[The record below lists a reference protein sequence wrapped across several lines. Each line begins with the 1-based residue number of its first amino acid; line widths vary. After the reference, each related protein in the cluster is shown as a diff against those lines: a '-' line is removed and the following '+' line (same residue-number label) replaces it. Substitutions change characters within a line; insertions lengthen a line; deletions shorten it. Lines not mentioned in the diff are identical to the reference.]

1 VLLDKAS
8 YAECSMQHAAS
19 HDEERK
25 VGYYSHTQ
33 FRVHV
38 IQKLIQDAMASYTA
52 PASWL
57 DERLTTSHRAPRPC
71 CERSGRPV
79 QMDRHSQ
86 DKLDHSPHIPQ
97 AHRRRCALPMTR
109 PHAHRRP
116 DHAGAA
122 TEVAGDLS
130 PPEQMHSDGRL
141 KQHRNIIWSNGVNIH

>member
-1 VLLDKAS
+1 
-8 YAECSMQHAAS
+8 MQPAMMMKKKLAITATHSFAF
-19 HDEERK
+19 
-25 VGYYSHTQ
+25 Y
-33 FRVHV
+33 V

-57 DERLTTSHRAPRPC
+57 DERLTTSHRAPRP
-71 CERSGRPV
+71 PV
-79 QMDRHSQ
+79 PMDRHSQ

-109 PHAHRRP
+109 PPDHRRP

-130 PPEQMHSDGRL
+130 QPE
-141 KQHRNIIWSNGVNIH
+141 

>member
-1 VLLDKAS
+1 
-8 YAECSMQHAAS
+8 MQHAAS

-57 DERLTTSHRAPRPC
+57 DERLTTSHRAPRP
-71 CERSGRPV
+71 PV
-79 QMDRHSQ
+79 PMDRHSQ

-109 PHAHRRP
+109 PPDHRRP

-130 PPEQMHSDGRL
+130 QPE
-141 KQHRNIIWSNGVNIH
+141 

>member
-1 VLLDKAS
+1 MQHA
-8 YAECSMQHAAS
+8 ACSMQHAAS
-19 HDEERK
+19 RDEERK

-71 CERSGRPV
+71 CERSGPPV
-79 QMDRHSQ
+79 PMDRHSQ

-109 PHAHRRP
+109 PHDHRRP

-130 PPEQMHSDGRL
+130 QPEQMHSDGRL
-141 KQHRNIIWSNGVNIH
+141 KQHSNRIWSNGVNIH